1 MLRIKIQ
8 KLDPNDQLG
17 MDVKHRLG
25 RLVVLAIRR
34 GGAIDR
40 GNLLAKQQG
49 LPVMQVNDVIVEVLL
64 KDALK
69 SSLFIAILSVFNICW
84 LIYCRC

>member
-1 MLRIKIQ
+1 
-8 KLDPNDQLG
+8 

-49 LPVMQVNDVIVEVLL
+49 LPVMQVNDIIVEVNGATL
-64 KDALK
+64 DTGMVAACK
-69 SSLFIAILSVFNICW
+69 SSVLLNITFI
-84 LIYCRC
+84 RREHG